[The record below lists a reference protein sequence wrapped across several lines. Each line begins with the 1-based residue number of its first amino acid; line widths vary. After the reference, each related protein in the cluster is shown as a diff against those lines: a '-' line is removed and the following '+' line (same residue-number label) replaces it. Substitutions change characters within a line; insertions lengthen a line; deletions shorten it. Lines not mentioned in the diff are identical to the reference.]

1 MAEITPGSILD
12 RVVQEI
18 PAFFRDGIDQVVTG
32 EGEYIRSGEPE
43 GTVGKIGQAVARSYC
58 RQYGAN
64 PGAAKFGNAARI
76 ENACRPY
83 LDDIDPGKGAVIAI
97 PFEGGQ
103 CSGVLYGVTG
113 GGSTPIFNCSGTQGN
128 TRFGQSVLGLTDLVG
143 PIKSISLVL
152 TRPTNCGF
160 GAVDVR
166 VVDATNVPQQ
176 ARITG
181 PVLSGDAYLL
191 VGGIVGVLRRL
202 DDLPD
207 DCGDPPPVVT
217 QPEPISDPTGP
228 DFRFNPNTFID
239 INVEVNIDVD
249 GSINVGIG
257 GPTVNVDPF
266 GGGDDS
272 GGGGGGPTAPPPGD
286 IGGAGGA
293 SDTGD
298 GGEAEG
304 EAGVGEILVGLKIDI
319 LASPPK
325 ARQFAPGV
333 FRGAGYIY
341 MGVSGNLD
349 QDYGGSMLKS
359 GQFFF
364 AEKDN
369 LTHWLVSANNG
380 YNWRVTPYYREVEG

>member
-12 RVVQEI
+12 RVAQEI
-18 PAFFRDGIDQVVTG
+18 PAFFRDGIDQIVTG
-32 EGEYIRSGEPE
+32 EGEYIRSGDPQ

-58 RQYGAN
+58 RQYGAD

-83 LDDIDPGKGAVIAI
+83 LDDLDPGNGAGVGV

-103 CSGVLYGVTG
+103 CATRYRFKGS
-113 GGSTPIFNCSGTQGN
+113 GSTDATLCNGAFWQTINAN
-128 TRFGQSVLGLTDLVG
+128 TLIVLSDVPGPVVSTELLLT
-143 PIKSISLVL
+143 S
-152 TRPTNCGF
+152 PTNCGF
-160 GAVDVR
+160 GSVSLR
-166 VVDATNVPQQ
+166 VVNGAGTVFQAIITSPTFTGNATLGIGGVSFILE
-176 ARITG
+176 RFDG
-181 PVLSGDAYLL
+181 LS
-191 VGGIVGVLRRL
+191 
-202 DDLPD
+202 D

-217 QPEPISDPTGP
+217 QPEPIPDPTGP
-228 DFRFNPNTFID
+228 EFRFNPGPFVD
-239 INVEVNIDVD
+239 VNVEVNVDVD

-266 GGGDDS
+266 GGGDD
-272 GGGGGGPTAPPPGD
+272 GGGGGGGTTTPSPGD
-286 IGGAGGA
+286 IGDAGGA
-293 SDTGD
+293 SDTGL

-304 EAGVGEILVGLKIDI
+304 EAGEGEVLVGLKVDI
-319 LASPPK
+319 LASPPN

-341 MGVSGNLD
+341 MGVNANLD

-364 AEKDN
+364 AEKEN
-369 LTHWLVSANNG
+369 LTHWEVSANNG
-380 YNWRVTPYYREVEG
+380 YDWRVTPYYREVQE